1 MTVRCMF
8 VIGLTGGIA
17 TGKTLVSET
26 LREFGA
32 TIINADLVGHE
43 AYLPHTETWQAVVDA
58 FGTDILDDEGQIVRP
73 KLGAIVFSD
82 PSKLEQLNSI
92 VHPRIYAMI
101 SDRIE
106 GLKAEGITTV
116 VVEAALLIEAGWTP
130 LVDDIWVLTSPIE
143 QVYSRL
149 TGRGMSPE
157 QARARVESQMPQEE
171 RVTHADIVIA
181 NDGGEAELKSAVKE
195 HWDQRVSSK
204 VQGDR

>member
-1 MTVRCMF
+1 MF

-26 LREFGA
+26 LRDLGA

-58 FGTDILDDEGQIVRP
+58 FGTDILDDENQIVRP

-101 SDRIE
+101 SARIE
-106 GLKAEGITTV
+106 ALRPEGIDAV

-130 LVDDIWVLTSPIE
+130 LVDEIWVLTSPIE

-149 TGRGMSPE
+149 TGRGMSRE
-157 QARARVESQMPQEE
+157 QAQARVESQMPQDE
-171 RVTHADIVIA
+171 RVTHADIVIS

>member
-1 MTVRCMF
+1 MF

-17 TGKTLVSET
+17 TGKTLVSEA
-26 LREFGA
+26 LRDLGA

-58 FGTDILDDEGQIVRP
+58 FGTDILDDDEQIVRP

-101 SDRIE
+101 SDRIDS
-106 GLKAEGITTV
+106 LKSDGVTTV
-116 VVEAALLIEAGWTP
+116 VVEAALLIEARWTP
-130 LVDDIWVLTSPIE
+130 LVDEIWVLTSPIE
-143 QVYSRL
+143 QIYSRL
-149 TGRGMSPE
+149 TGRGMSSD

-171 RVTHADIVIA
+171 RVTHADVVIA
-181 NDGGEAELKSAVKE
+181 NDGGEDELKSAIKE
-195 HWDQRVSSK
+195 HWDQRVASK
-204 VQGDR
+204 VQGDL

>member
-1 MTVRCMF
+1 MF

-106 GLKAEGITTV
+106 GLKAEGITAV
-116 VVEAALLIEAGWTP
+116 VVEAALLIEAGWTL

-181 NDGGEAELKSAVKE
+181 NDGGEAEMKSAVKE

>member
-1 MTVRCMF
+1 MF

-26 LREFGA
+26 LRNLGA

-58 FGTDILDDEGQIVRP
+58 FGSDILDEDGQIVRP

-106 GLKAEGITTV
+106 GLKLEGVDTV

-130 LVDDIWVLTSPIE
+130 LVDEIWVLTSPIE

-149 TGRGMSPE
+149 TGRGMTRD
-157 QARARVESQMPQEE
+157 QAQARVESQMPQDE
-171 RVTHADIVIA
+171 RVTHADLVIA
-181 NDGGEAELKSAVKE
+181 NNGGEAELKSVVRE
-195 HWDQRVSSK
+195 HWDQRVASK

>member
-1 MTVRCMF
+1 MF

-26 LREFGA
+26 LRDLGA

-58 FGTDILDDEGQIVRP
+58 FGADILDSEGQIVRP

-82 PSKLEQLNSI
+82 PARLEQLNSI

-106 GLKAEGITTV
+106 GLKGDGVSAV

-130 LVDDIWVLTSPIE
+130 LVDEIWVLTSPIE

-149 TGRGMSPE
+149 TGRGMSSE
-157 QARARVESQMPQEE
+157 QARARIESQMPQEE
-171 RVTHADIVIA
+171 RVSHADVVVV
-181 NDGGEAELKSAVKE
+181 NDRGESELRSAVRE
-195 HWDQRVSSK
+195 QWDQRVASRI
-204 VQGDR
+204 QGDR

>member
-1 MTVRCMF
+1 MF

-26 LREFGA
+26 LRDLGA

-58 FGTDILDDEGQIVRP
+58 FGTEILDDENQIVRP
-73 KLGAIVFSD
+73 RLGAIVFSD

-106 GLKAEGITTV
+106 GLKAEGVASV

-130 LVDDIWVLTSPIE
+130 LVDEIWVLTSPIE

-157 QARARVESQMPQEE
+157 QAQARVESQMPQDE
-171 RVTHADIVIA
+171 RVTYADVVIA
-181 NDGGEAELKSAVKE
+181 NDGGEAELKSAVKD
-195 HWDQRVSSK
+195 HWDQRVASK

>member
-1 MTVRCMF
+1 MF

-26 LREFGA
+26 LRDLGA

-58 FGTDILDDEGQIVRP
+58 FGTDILDPDGQIVRP

-82 PSKLEQLNSI
+82 PAKLEQLNSI

-101 SDRIE
+101 GDRIA
-106 GLKAEGITTV
+106 GLKTDGVGAV
-116 VVEAALLIEAGWTP
+116 VVEAALLIEAGWSP
-130 LVDDIWVLTSPIE
+130 LVDEIWVITSPSE

-149 TGRGMSPE
+149 IGRGLSLD
-157 QARARVESQMPQEE
+157 QARARIEAQMPQEE
-171 RVTHADIVIA
+171 RVTHADVVIV
-181 NDGGEAELKSAVKE
+181 NDRGEDELRSAVRQQWE
-195 HWDQRVSSK
+195 QQVASR

>member
-1 MTVRCMF
+1 MF

-26 LREFGA
+26 LRDLGA

-58 FGTDILDDEGQIVRP
+58 FGTDILDPEGQIVRP

-82 PSKLEQLNSI
+82 PARLEQLNSI

-106 GLKAEGITTV
+106 GLKGDGVSAV

-130 LVDDIWVLTSPIE
+130 LVDEIWVLTSPIE

-149 TGRGMSPE
+149 TGRGMSSE
-157 QARARVESQMPQEE
+157 QARARIESQMPQEE
-171 RVTHADIVIA
+171 RVTHADVVVV
-181 NDGGEAELKSAVKE
+181 NDRGESELRSAVRKQ
-195 HWDQRVSSK
+195 WDQRVASRI
-204 VQGDR
+204 QGDR

>member
-1 MTVRCMF
+1 MF

-26 LREFGA
+26 LRDLGA

-106 GLKAEGITTV
+106 GLKSEGVTAV

-149 TGRGMSPE
+149 TGRGMSSD
-157 QARARVESQMPQEE
+157 QARARVESQMPQDE
-171 RVTHADIVIA
+171 RVTHADVVIA
-181 NDGGEAELKSAVKE
+181 NDVGEAELKSAVKE
-195 HWDQRVSSK
+195 HWDQRVASK

>member
-1 MTVRCMF
+1 MF

-26 LREFGA
+26 LRDLGA

-58 FGTDILDDEGQIVRP
+58 FGTDILDEECQIVRP

-106 GLKAEGITTV
+106 RLKSEGVSTV

-130 LVDDIWVLTSPIE
+130 LVDEIWVLTSSIE

-149 TGRGMSPE
+149 TGRGMS
-157 QARARVESQMPQEE
+157 QAQAQARVESQMPQEE
-171 RVTHADIVIA
+171 RVTHADVIIA
-181 NDGGEAELKSAVKE
+181 NDGGEAELKSAVKDY
-195 HWDQRVSSK
+195 WDQRVASK
-204 VQGDR
+204 IQGDR

>member
-1 MTVRCMF
+1 MF

-82 PSKLEQLNSI
+82 SSKLEQLNSI

-106 GLKAEGITTV
+106 GLKAEGITAV

>member
-1 MTVRCMF
+1 MF

-26 LREFGA
+26 LRDLGA

-58 FGTDILDDEGQIVRP
+58 FGTDILDEEDQIVRP

-82 PSKLEQLNSI
+82 SSKLEQLNSI

-106 GLKAEGITTV
+106 GLKSEGVNTV

-130 LVDDIWVLTSPIE
+130 LVDEIWVLTSSIE

-149 TGRGMSPE
+149 MGRGMSQD
-157 QARARVESQMPQEE
+157 QAQARVESQMPQEE
-171 RVTHADIVIA
+171 RVTHADVIIA
-181 NDGGEAELKSAVKE
+181 NDGGEAELKSAVKD
-195 HWDQRVSSK
+195 HWDQRVASK
-204 VQGDR
+204 IQGDR

>member
-1 MTVRCMF
+1 MF

-26 LREFGA
+26 LRESGA

-58 FGTDILDDEGQIVRP
+58 FGTDILDEEGQIVRP

-106 GLKAEGITTV
+106 GLKAEGITAV

>member
-1 MTVRCMF
+1 MF

-26 LREFGA
+26 LRDFGA

-58 FGTDILDDEGQIVRP
+58 FGADILDSEEQIVRP

-82 PSKLEQLNSI
+82 PAKLEQLNSI

-106 GLKAEGITTV
+106 GLKSDGVSTV

-130 LVDDIWVLTSPIE
+130 LVDEIWVLTSPME

-149 TGRGMSPE
+149 TGRGMSSD
-157 QARARVESQMPQEE
+157 QARARIESQMPQEE
-171 RVTHADIVIA
+171 RVTHADVVVV
-181 NDGGEAELKSAVKE
+181 NDRGESELRSAVRE
-195 HWDQRVSSK
+195 QWDQRVASRE
-204 VQGDR
+204 QGDR

>member
-1 MTVRCMF
+1 MF

-26 LREFGA
+26 LRDLGA

-58 FGTDILDDEGQIVRP
+58 FGADILDDEGQIVRP

-106 GLKAEGITTV
+106 GLKSEGVDTV

-130 LVDDIWVLTSPIE
+130 LVDEVWVLTSPIE

-149 TGRGMSPE
+149 TGRGMSPD
-157 QARARVESQMPQEE
+157 QAQARVESQMPQDE

-181 NDGGEAELKSAVKE
+181 NDDGEAELKSVVKD
-195 HWDQRVSSK
+195 HWDQRVASR

>member
-1 MTVRCMF
+1 MF

-26 LREFGA
+26 LRDLGA

-58 FGTDILDDEGQIVRP
+58 FGSEILDDENQIVRP
-73 KLGAIVFSD
+73 RLGAIVFSD

-106 GLKAEGITTV
+106 GLKAEGVASV

-130 LVDDIWVLTSPIE
+130 LVDEIWVLTSPIE

-157 QARARVESQMPQEE
+157 QARARVESQMPQDE
-171 RVTHADIVIA
+171 RVTYADVVIA
-181 NDGGEAELKSAVKE
+181 NDGGEAELKSAVKDQ
-195 HWDQRVSSK
+195 WDQRVASK

>member
-1 MTVRCMF
+1 MF

-26 LREFGA
+26 LRDLGA

-58 FGTDILDDEGQIVRP
+58 FGTDILDSEGQIVRP

-82 PSKLEQLNSI
+82 PARLEQLNSI

-106 GLKAEGITTV
+106 GLKGDGVSTV

-130 LVDDIWVLTSPIE
+130 LVDEIWVLTSPME

-149 TGRGMSPE
+149 TGRGMSSE
-157 QARARVESQMPQEE
+157 QARARIESQMPQEE
-171 RVTHADIVIA
+171 RVTHAAVVVV
-181 NDGGEAELKSAVKE
+181 NDRGESELRSAVRE
-195 HWDQRVSSK
+195 QWDQRVASRE
-204 VQGDR
+204 QGDR

>member
-1 MTVRCMF
+1 MF

-26 LREFGA
+26 LRDLGA

-106 GLKAEGITTV
+106 GLKSDGVETV

-130 LVDDIWVLTSPIE
+130 LADEIWVLTSPIE

-149 TGRGMSPE
+149 TGRGMSAE
-157 QARARVESQMPQEE
+157 QAQARVESQMPQDE

-181 NDGGEAELKSAVKE
+181 NDGGDAELKSAVKD
-195 HWDQRVSSK
+195 HWDQRVASK
-204 VQGDR
+204 IQGDR

>member
-1 MTVRCMF
+1 MF

-26 LREFGA
+26 LRDLGA

-58 FGTDILDDEGQIVRP
+58 FGTEILDDENQIVRP

-101 SDRIE
+101 CDRIE
-106 GLKAEGITTV
+106 GLKAEGVASV

-130 LVDDIWVLTSPIE
+130 LVDEIWVLTSPIE

-149 TGRGMSPE
+149 TGRGMSHE
-157 QARARVESQMPQEE
+157 QSQARVESQMPQDE
-171 RVTHADIVIA
+171 RVTYADVVIA
-181 NDGGEAELKSAVKE
+181 NDGGEAELKSAVKD
-195 HWDQRVSSK
+195 HWDQRVASK

>member
-1 MTVRCMF
+1 MF

-26 LREFGA
+26 LRDLGA

-58 FGTDILDDEGQIVRP
+58 FGTDILDEEDQIVRP

-106 GLKAEGITTV
+106 GLKSEGVSTV

-130 LVDDIWVLTSPIE
+130 LVDEIWVLTSSIE

-149 TGRGMSPE
+149 TGRGMS
-157 QARARVESQMPQEE
+157 QAQAQARVESQMPQEE
-171 RVTHADIVIA
+171 RVTHADVIIA
-181 NDGGEAELKSAVKE
+181 NDGGEAELKSAVKDY
-195 HWDQRVSSK
+195 WDQRVASK
-204 VQGDR
+204 IQGDR

>member
-1 MTVRCMF
+1 MF

-26 LREFGA
+26 LRELGA
-32 TIINADLVGHE
+32 TLINADLVGHE

-58 FGTDILDDEGQIVRP
+58 FGTDILDPEGQIVRP

-82 PSKLEQLNSI
+82 PARLEQLNSI

-106 GLKAEGITTV
+106 GLKGEGVDAV

-130 LVDDIWVLTSPIE
+130 LVDDIWVITAPME

-149 TGRGMSPE
+149 TGRGLFPE
-157 QARARVESQMPQEE
+157 QTRARIESQMPQEE
-171 RVTHADIVIA
+171 RVTHANVVIV
-181 NDGGEAELKSAVKE
+181 NDQGEAELLSAVRE
-195 HWDQRVSSK
+195 QWDQRVASRE
-204 VQGDR
+204 QGDR

>member
-1 MTVRCMF
+1 MF